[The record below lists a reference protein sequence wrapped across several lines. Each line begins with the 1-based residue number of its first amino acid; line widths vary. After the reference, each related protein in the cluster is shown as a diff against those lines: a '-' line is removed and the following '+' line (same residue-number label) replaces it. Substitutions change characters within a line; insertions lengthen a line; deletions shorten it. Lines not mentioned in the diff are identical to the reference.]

1 MDSNSETGRALL
13 ELAEVVDIYAEEHI
27 DDVAQSM
34 TDWIDEHA
42 ADNSDLQEALSEIQ
56 NQYVLSHQS
65 LPAAVQQASVVMDSA
80 ALGLNFALSFVDKIP
95 KGSEGGAARKRSSK
109 VRKSKAVKALRKTKK
124 GKGKRGGAATVTG
137 GGFMDKLSAMGS
149 VVAHPK
155 RAFDSLTPRQQ
166 TNLKLLALGG
176 LATATIAVAVAC
188 PYIIAAVGASAAIVA
203 GTTAVG
209 NALGVGIAVGW
220 PYVLAS
226 GPLALG
232 IALLYKRMPR
242 LDRDKKELERLRAKT
257 AELEKQIMAQDKK
270 KLEKQALEGTRE
282 VPMTLLYDNDAT
294 ETTDDVDASA
304 NGIKLPPI
312 RQRPGGPDAGQWQ
325 LGGAQITVVQKPV
338 SRRPVTRPRAVQKAM
353 AKTVPHIPAPLG
365 STKPRQILH
374 SATKKKED
382 KVQKKANQST
392 KRAKSTT

>member
-1 MDSNSETGRALL
+1 
-13 ELAEVVDIYAEEHI
+13 
-27 DDVAQSM
+27 
-34 TDWIDEHA
+34 
-42 ADNSDLQEALSEIQ
+42 
-56 NQYVLSHQS
+56 
-65 LPAAVQQASVVMDSA
+65 
-80 ALGLNFALSFVDKIP
+80 
-95 KGSEGGAARKRSSK
+95 
-109 VRKSKAVKALRKTKK
+109 
-124 GKGKRGGAATVTG
+124 
-137 GGFMDKLSAMGS
+137 
-149 VVAHPK
+149 
-155 RAFDSLTPRQQ
+155 
-166 TNLKLLALGG
+166 
-176 LATATIAVAVAC
+176 
-188 PYIIAAVGASAAIVA
+188 
-203 GTTAVG
+203 
-209 NALGVGIAVGW
+209 
-220 PYVLAS
+220 
-226 GPLALG
+226 
-232 IALLYKRMPR
+232 MPR

-353 AKTVPHIPAPLG
+353 AKTVPHIPAPIG

-392 KRAKSTT
+392 KRAKSST